1 MPLRP
6 TIADLAQK
14 AGVSVAT
21 VDRVLNGRHPV
32 RVETAQLVYE
42 AAQAIG
48 FRATTLI
55 RRRIEADEKPE
66 VTLGLILQRPDQAFY
81 QHFKVEAERAAA
93 KALGARIRL
102 VIDFLPAQD
111 PTETAQRLTAMR
123 GRAAAIAMTSIDHH
137 RVTEA
142 VLDLKS
148 HGVPVVALLSDFAQ
162 GVRHGYIGL
171 DNLRAGRTAACQI
184 AQTIRPTDD
193 RPQVAVLVGGHRWHG
208 HELREAG
215 FRSYFREH
223 APWVEVLDTLV
234 TLEAPELSHETVLTL
249 LARRGRLAGIYS
261 AGGGMEG
268 AIRALREEAPGR
280 RIAVV
285 VNELTDESR
294 PALADGLLSLVIETP
309 LRHLCESLMT
319 RLIRAGLGQ
328 SNEGP
333 TDMFLPMALHL
344 PESL

>member
-1 MPLRP
+1 MPHRP

-21 VDRVLNGRHPV
+21 VDRVLNGRHAV
-32 RVETAQLVYE
+32 REQTAQLVYE

-55 RRRIEADEKPE
+55 RRRIEAEERPE
-66 VTLGLILQRPDQAFY
+66 ITLGLVLQRPDQAFY
-81 QHFKVEAERAAA
+81 QSFRAEAERAAA
-93 KALGARIRL
+93 LASGARVRL
-102 VIDFLPAQD
+102 LTDFLPAQD
-111 PTETAQRLTAMR
+111 PAETARRLTAM
-123 GRAAAIAMTSIDHH
+123 GNRAAAVALTSIDHH

-142 VLDLKS
+142 VAELKS
-148 HGVPVVALLSDFAQ
+148 RGVPVIALLSDFAP
-162 GVRHGYIGL
+162 GVRHSYIGI
-171 DNLRAGRTAACQI
+171 DNLRAGRTAAFQI
-184 AQTIRPTDD
+184 AQTLRPTDD
-193 RPQVAVLVGGHRWHG
+193 RPQVALLVGGHRWHG

-234 TLEAPELSHETVLTL
+234 TLEAPELSHETVLSL
-249 LARRGRLAGIYS
+249 LARRARLAGIYS

-268 AIRALREEAPGR
+268 TIRALREEAQGR

-294 PALADGLLSLVIETP
+294 PALADGLLSLVISTP
-309 LRHLCESLMT
+309 LRQLCEALLS
-319 RLIRAGLGQ
+319 RLVPVALGRAV
-328 SNEGP
+328 EDP
-333 TDMFLPMALHL
+333 TDLFLPMSLYL
-344 PESL
+344 PESV